1 MGMTYGTKMSPQT
14 AELVR
19 MADEVIMAWSKVA
32 VPGAYFVSSP
42 ANVPIYLPTNIGLS
56 GRFPAY

>member
-1 MGMTYGTKMSPQT
+1 MGMTYGSRMTLKS

-32 VPGAYFVSSP
+32 VPGAYLVILF
-42 ANVPIYLPTNIGLS
+42 LC
-56 GRFPAY
+56 